1 MEETNWTIQS
11 KSAYDLG
18 VSPTA
23 SSMTPRLTTRGAA
36 TRARIVAGAAELM
49 YARGVAGTSLDDIM
63 AATNTSK
70 SQLYHYFTGKDDL
83 VLDVIRSQLEQVIAG
98 QGVPLRELRS
108 WAGLHRWRDHVVA
121 MTQATSGVGG
131 CRLGSLASELADR
144 SEPARQVLAGC
155 FAEWEGH
162 LSQGFSAMQDEGELS
177 ADADPEALATAVMA
191 ALQGGLLLSQTAR
204 GAQPLELSMN
214 MALDHVGK
222 HRTKP

>member
-83 VLDVIRSQLEQVIAG
+83 VLDVIRSQL
-98 QGVPLRELRS
+98 
-108 WAGLHRWRDHVVA
+108 
-121 MTQATSGVGG
+121 
-131 CRLGSLASELADR
+131 
-144 SEPARQVLAGC
+144 
-155 FAEWEGH
+155 
-162 LSQGFSAMQDEGELS
+162 
-177 ADADPEALATAVMA
+177 
-191 ALQGGLLLSQTAR
+191 
-204 GAQPLELSMN
+204 
-214 MALDHVGK
+214 
-222 HRTKP
+222 

>member
-1 MEETNWTIQS
+1 M
-11 KSAYDLG
+11 
-18 VSPTA
+18 TA
-23 SSMTPRLTTRGAA
+23 RLTTRGAA
-36 TRARIVAGAAELM
+36 TRARIVASAAELM

-63 AATNTSK
+63 AATSTSK
-70 SQLYHYFTGKDDL
+70 SQLYHYFTGKDAL

-98 QGVPLRELRS
+98 QEVPLRELRS
-108 WAGLHRWRDHVVA
+108 WAGLQRWCDHVVA
-121 MTQATSGVGG
+121 TTRATRGVGG

-162 LSQGFSAMQDEGELS
+162 LSEGFTAMQDDGEL
-177 ADADPEALATAVMA
+177 AVDADPQALATAVMA

-204 GAQPLELSMN
+204 GEQPLELAMG

-222 HRTKP
+222 HRRKP